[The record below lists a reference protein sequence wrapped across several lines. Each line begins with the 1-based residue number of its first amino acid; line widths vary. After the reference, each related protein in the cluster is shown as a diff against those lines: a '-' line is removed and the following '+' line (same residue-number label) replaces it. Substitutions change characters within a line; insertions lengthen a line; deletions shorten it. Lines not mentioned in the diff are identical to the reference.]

1 MPFDFKTPFQARRL
15 PNRVTEI
22 TDPSGVHCFLVEGE
36 TRAVLI
42 DTMTGIRG
50 LKEFVSTLT
59 DLPVQVALTHGHMDH
74 AGGVFEFGPVRH
86 PSGGYSHA
94 GRPHPARQDGICP
107 GTASGPGERQTCRT
121 KPPLCR
127 TARWSFP
134 PSRLGTGWTWE
145 AEPWRCFLCRDTP
158 RVPCATW
165 IRTREISLPGTPA
178 TTIPW

>member
-1 MPFDFKTPFQARRL
+1 M
-15 PNRVTEI
+15 
-22 TDPSGVHCFLVEGE
+22 
-36 TRAVLI
+36 LI

-74 AGGVFEFGPVRH
+74 AGGVFEFGRC
-86 PSGGYSHA
+86 A
-94 GRPHPARQDGICP
+94 IHPADIPMLDGRTLP
-107 GTASGPGERQTCRT
+107 ARMGYVRGQLQAQGETDLPDEAAFVPDSPVEFSALQ
-121 KPPLCR
+121 
-127 TARWSFP
+127 AGD
-134 PSRLGTGWTWE
+134 RLDLGGRALE
-145 AEPWRCFLCRDTP
+145 VLLCRDTP